1 MYAYFKHGR
10 EPLSSYTHFWGAA
23 AGVLGILALLLR
35 AHQAGAGGMALAGA
49 LVFGVSLVALY
60 AASSLYHYALCGPK
74 PLLRLRKLDH
84 AMIYVLIAG
93 SYTPF
98 CLRYMNR
105 QMLPLFLAAIWG
117 AALAGILL
125 GVKWGVF
132 SQVLYVGLGLLG
144 FPIFTMGGGLSYLV
158 QPSFGF
164 LLGLIPSAF
173 VIGKLAKR
181 PLTFWGTALAMLAGL
196 AVLYAIG
203 VPYMALIANAYLG
216 KGLTFWQVIKN
227 GMLIYL
233 PGDLLKIALGSFL
246 CVAITRRLPQV
257 FAAA

>member
-125 GVKWGVF
+125 K
-132 SQVLYVGLGLLG
+132 LLW
-144 FPIFTMGGGLSYLV
+144 LDRKSV
-158 QPSFGF
+158 
-164 LLGLIPSAF
+164 
-173 VIGKLAKR
+173 V
-181 PLTFWGTALAMLAGL
+181 
-196 AVLYAIG
+196 
-203 VPYMALIANAYLG
+203 
-216 KGLTFWQVIKN
+216 
-227 GMLIYL
+227 
-233 PGDLLKIALGSFL
+233 
-246 CVAITRRLPQV
+246 
-257 FAAA
+257 